1 MPDNA
6 AFGYS
11 RVNIEGQRTLLC
23 VINVHHL
30 RNGPRVRRM
39 SHQEGSDAIPTRQGV
54 LHRRAGCAG
63 GSGDGLRQQR
73 RLLVGLQPVRQHQQ
87 PGQPGQHRGQ
97 FGRARGGSAGGG
109 SSSAASQIKANWVA
123 FFNPKTPVA
132 KRVSLLQNG
141 ATFASIIRAQASSA
155 LASSA
160 TSSVSAVTAESSTEA
175 KVTYS
180 ILVGGAPALK
190 NQPGVAVKQGGVW
203 KVGDQ
208 SFCALLTLENN
219 GKAPTACA
227 GAAG

>member
-1 MPDNA
+1 MRFPPARVFSIA
-6 AFGYS
+6 ALTALA
-11 RVNIEGQRTLLC
+11 VTVAAC
-23 VINVHHL
+23 
-30 RNGPRVRRM
+30 
-39 SHQEGSDAIPTRQGV
+39 
-54 LHRRAGCAG
+54 G
-63 GSGDGLRQQR
+63 GSGGS
-73 RLLVGLQPVRQHQQ
+73 
-87 PGQPGQHRGQ
+87 PGSSPSASTGSP
-97 FGRARGGSAGGG
+97 ASAAPSSAAPSSVPPSAPASSGSAGGG
-109 SSSAASQIKANWVA
+109 SASASSQIKANWVA

-141 ATFASIIRAQASSA
+141 SAFASIIKAQASSV

-160 TSSVSAVTAESSTEA
+160 TSSVTAVTIESATQA

-190 NQPGVAVKQGGVW
+190 NQPGVAVQQGGVW